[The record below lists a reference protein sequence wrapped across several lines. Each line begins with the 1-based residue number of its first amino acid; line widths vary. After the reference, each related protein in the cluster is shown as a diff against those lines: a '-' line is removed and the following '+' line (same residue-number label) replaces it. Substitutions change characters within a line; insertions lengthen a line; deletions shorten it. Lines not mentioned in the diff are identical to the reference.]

1 MKLSPQSRVP
11 SKTQALPLRKD
22 RLYFL
27 TPQSASFLASMT
39 FQELKNLIAADQH
52 RYEARHGFRDFLK
65 QWIRE
70 GGFRFTVVMRL
81 CAWLRAQWW
90 SRYGLYHLMLWK
102 HRRMQ
107 IRYGAYIEY
116 ACQIGGGLYLGHMC
130 SIVTN
135 VRCTIGDNC
144 TLGHGVTIGKTHDRS
159 KHPGVPMIGDRVYL
173 GCGAAILG
181 GVRIGD
187 DAVVAPNA
195 VVISD
200 VPAGAVVGGIPAR
213 VLSME
218 GSAGYVSN
226 VALQSGPIREC

>member
-1 MKLSPQSRVP
+1 
-11 SKTQALPLRKD
+11 
-22 RLYFL
+22 
-27 TPQSASFLASMT
+27 MT
-39 FQELKNLIAADQH
+39 FRELKTLIAADQY
-52 RYEARHGFRDFLK
+52 RYEAKNGFKDFLK
-65 QWIRE
+65 QCFRE
-70 GGFRFTVVMRL
+70 SGFRFTVVMRL
-81 CAWLRAQWW
+81 CDFFRKHKW
-90 SRYGLYHLMLWK
+90 SRFGIYHLLVWK
-102 HRRMQ
+102 HHRMQ

-116 ACQIGGGLYLGHMC
+116 SCQIGGGLYLGHLC

-135 VRCTIGDNC
+135 VRCTIGENC

-159 KHPGVPMIGDRVYL
+159 KHPGVPLIGDRVYL
-173 GCGAAILG
+173 GCGAAVLG

-195 VVISD
+195 VVVSD

-226 VALQSGPIREC
+226 VAFLSGPKREY